1 MIPVAYLL
9 GSVPFGLIAGRVL
22 RGVDVRDHGSG
33 STGMTNV
40 LRTVNSPAAGIVLLL
55 DMGKAVLAVVLAR
68 VFSDSAG
75 VQVAAALSVLI
86 GHNWPVFSG
95 FRGGKGTAPG
105 WGGLLILSPISGLVA
120 SILGAGATALSRSV
134 SVGSLIGAAS
144 GSAVLV
150 VRSLGGAEPPAYL
163 WYGIIGTAMIVVSH
177 RGNIRRL
184 ARGEE
189 RKIGQPAE
197 ASETQPKSG
206 RGKGWPGSA

>member
-22 RGVDVRDHGSG
+22 RGVDVRDRGSG

-40 LRTVNSPAAGIVLLL
+40 LRTVNAPAAGMVLLL

-86 GHNWPVFSG
+86 GHNWPAFSG

-105 WGGLLILSPISGLVA
+105 WGALLILSPISGLVA
-120 SILGAGATALSRSV
+120 SILGAGTTALSRSV
-134 SVGSLIGAAS
+134 SMGSLIGAAS

-163 WYGIIGTAMIVVSH
+163 WYGILGTTMIVVSH

-189 RKIGQPAE
+189 RKLGQPAE
-197 ASETQPKSG
+197 AIGTQPKSG

>member
-40 LRTVNSPAAGIVLLL
+40 LRTVNAPAAGMVLLL

-105 WGGLLILSPISGLVA
+105 WGALLILSPISGLVA
-120 SILGAGATALSRSV
+120 SILGAGTTALSRSV
-134 SVGSLIGAAS
+134 SMGSLIGAAS

-163 WYGIIGTAMIVVSH
+163 WYGILGTTMIVVSH

-189 RKIGQPAE
+189 RKLGQPAE
-197 ASETQPKSG
+197 AIGTQPKSG